1 VIGGEAMHLQPL
13 SEHQVLV
20 FWSQLLV
27 ILAVA
32 HALMGL
38 LRRLD
43 QPPVIGALLAGFLL
57 SGSALGALWPEGWSW
72 LFPPDPRQEGL
83 LVGISW
89 IGVALLLIVTGL
101 ETDVALVRR
110 LGRAAACVSI
120 GALALPL
127 ATGLTLGLVLPEAFL
142 ASEGSRGLFSLFL
155 ATALSIS
162 ALPVI
167 AKILSEL
174 DLMRRNVGQVT
185 LAAASVGDLV
195 GWVLLGTVSGVAHA
209 GSFAW
214 GDLALRLAS
223 VGIFLLVAFT
233 AGQRVVDAALRLSRA
248 RGAGATGA
256 LGVAVLAAVG
266 TGLASH
272 LIGLEAFFGAFVA
285 GILLGRSRFHESEVF
300 GRVETITSALFAPL
314 FFATAGLRADLSRLA
329 DPVVL
334 SWGAIVLLAASLSK
348 FAGAYFGARF
358 AGMHPREGFALGSA
372 LNARGAIELVIATV
386 GLSLGVLNPASYT
399 VVVLL
404 ALVTSA
410 MAPPLLRAVLR
421 HWPGSEEEQERLAR
435 ERLHG
440 ESLLVRPVPILLPS
454 HGGPNS
460 QLAAR
465 LIDLAWPEGT
475 KVTVLSVGPSVPAQD
490 VARVLAV
497 FQQKPVE
504 HHQARDRDAR
514 ATVLEQAKLGYGTL
528 VVGATDRRVEGR
540 LVSPFVDDL
549 IATSSI
555 PVVMVRR
562 GAARD
567 VPEAAARFRRIL
579 VPAIGTL
586 PGRAAQ
592 EVAFGLARRLGAQV
606 LLAHVITAPVPAQEF
621 AYSRHYWVRER
632 QGDGRSRPEFSEP
645 GRVAERVVQEARAL
659 AEEMGVAT
667 ETAICLG
674 ASAPAEL
681 LSLVQEA
688 AIDLV
693 VLPANLRQLSERPFL
708 GYGVE
713 YLLDQCES
721 TVVVVS
727 VPPGWR
733 RP

>member
-1 VIGGEAMHLQPL
+1 MHLQSL

-32 HALMGL
+32 HGLMGL
-38 LRRLD
+38 LRRLG

-57 SGSALGALWPEGWSW
+57 SRSALGTLWPEGWNW
-72 LFPPDPRQEGL
+72 LFPADPRQEGL
-83 LVGISW
+83 LLGLSW

-110 LGRAAACVSI
+110 LGRAAAYV
-120 GALALPL
+120 ALGSLLLPL
-127 ATGLTLGLVLPEAFL
+127 ATGLTLGLVLPDAFV
-142 ASEGSRGLFSLFL
+142 ASEGSRGLFALFL

-174 DLMRRNVGQVT
+174 DLMRRNVGQIT

-195 GWVLLGTVSGVAHA
+195 GWVMLGTVAGIARS

-214 GDLALRLAS
+214 QDLLLRLGL

-233 AGQRVVDAALRLSRA
+233 AGQRVIDAALRRARA

-256 LGVAVLAAVG
+256 LGVAVLAAVA

-272 LIGLEAFFGAFVA
+272 LVGLEAVFGAFVA
-285 GILLGRSRFHESEVF
+285 GILLGRSRHQESEVF
-300 GRVETITSALFAPL
+300 ARVETITGVLFAPL
-314 FFATAGLRADLSRLA
+314 FFATAGLRADLSRLL

-358 AGMHPREGFALGSA
+358 ADLHPREGFALGAA
-372 LNARGAIELVIATV
+372 LNARGAIELVVATV
-386 GLSLGVLNPASYT
+386 GLSLGVLNPESYT

-421 HWPGSEEEQERLAR
+421 QWPGSEEEQERLAR
-435 ERLHG
+435 ERRHG
-440 ESLLVRPVPILLPS
+440 ENLLVRPAPILLPS

-460 QLAAR
+460 LLAAR

-475 KVTVLSVGPSVPAQD
+475 KVTVLSVGATVPAQD

-504 HHQARDRDAR
+504 HQQARNRDPR
-514 ATVLEQAKLGYGTL
+514 ATVLEQAKLGYATL

-562 GAARD
+562 GAARGE
-567 VPEAAARFRRIL
+567 PESAARFRRIL
-579 VPAIGTL
+579 VPAIGTE

-592 EVAFGLARRLGAQV
+592 EVAFGLARKLEAQV
-606 LLAHVITAPVPAQEF
+606 LLAHVITAPMPAQEF
-621 AYSRHYWVRER
+621 AYPRHTWVRER
-632 QGDGRSRPEFSEP
+632 AGDGRPRPELPEA
-645 GRVAERVVQEARAL
+645 GRLAERVVQEARAL
-659 AEEMGVAT
+659 ADELGVAT

-674 ASAPAEL
+674 ASAPVEL
-681 LSLVQEA
+681 LSLVREA
-688 AIDLV
+688 AIDLL

-713 YLLDQCES
+713 YLLDQCEC